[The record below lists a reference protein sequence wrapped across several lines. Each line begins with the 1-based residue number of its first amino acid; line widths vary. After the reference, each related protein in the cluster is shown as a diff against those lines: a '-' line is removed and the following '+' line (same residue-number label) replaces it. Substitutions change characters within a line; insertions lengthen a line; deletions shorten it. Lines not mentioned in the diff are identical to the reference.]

1 MARCITQRAD
11 TNISIYIYTCILG
24 FLSWR
29 GDWLSLKCF
38 FFFFFFLFLIII
50 YSYFPFSFLRFLF
63 FFSSP
68 QRWKRKLARLKK
80 KYNVLFSRGYLL
92 WTTLCFRKFYLKIS
106 PNTFLWPCF
115 TDDFVFQKPTTNLTN
130 ICFQT
135 TYLT

>member
-1 MARCITQRAD
+1 MY
-11 TNISIYIYTCILG
+11 NSKSWHEHKYIYIYMYSG
-24 FLSWR
+24 VSFLKR
-29 GDWLSLKCF
+29 RLTFLEMLF
-38 FFFFFFLFLIII
+38 LLFLFSLPH
-50 YSYFPFSFLRFLF
+50 YHLLLLSF
-63 FFSSP
+63 FFSSISF
-68 QRWKRKLARLKK
+68 LFFLSSEVEEEAGTIKK